1 MALSLISHVPSAI
14 VWSLDDRKALG
25 FIQLEPSV
33 PSRFEFY
40 AMIWGYFDLLEI
52 TLKVMLLPWA
62 SGSKQI
68 WIRSFKWGTLCSCR
82 SIGCKITSL
91 QSWQSKK
98 SWDSL
103 GSRLHFSRLYVV
115 NRCSSSD
122 PGSIPGRRKLWE
134 PAILQSFGLQCS
146 IVPHLKDL
154 KHIYLDFTAQARYGT
169 FSMIYTMSKF
179 PHFIS

>member
-1 MALSLISHVPSAI
+1 MTSFTRPGGTFLKPPGPYIYC
-14 VWSLDDRKALG
+14 G
-25 FIQLEPSV
+25 FKTTGTIQLGPSV

-82 SIGCKITSL
+82 SIGCKKTSL

-103 GSRLHFSRLYVV
+103 GSRLHFSRLYEV
-115 NRCSSSD
+115 NRCSPSD
-122 PGSIPGRRKLWE
+122 PGSNPGRRKLWRHTFLR
-134 PAILQSFGLQCS
+134 PLGLQGQKL
-146 IVPHLKDL
+146 IFLKDL
-154 KHIYLDFTAQARYGT
+154 IY
-169 FSMIYTMSKF
+169 IY
-179 PHFIS
+179 